1 MIKPYLYTFLQVIL
15 VVQKLWKLVKLRY
28 KLSQEVAAHIK
39 VWMKVDTYSI
49 VLRWSGLNSFCEHS
63 KPQWRSSG
71 FQFSRTLS
79 HYSSFD
85 VETDRLHDKSFKSF
99 GEQRSVTSNQTV
111 TASHELVSIRR
122 RAPQHRVQTNGASS
136 IRTST
141 SSPCISRQNSV
152 MSRWISIKVQ
162 CSRVL
167 EMHFRLKCR
176 G

>member
-1 MIKPYLYTFLQVIL
+1 MIKPHLYKFLLVIL

-28 KLSQEVAAHIK
+28 TLSQEVAAHIK
-39 VWMKVDTYSI
+39 VWMEVDTYSI
-49 VLRWSGLNSFCEHS
+49 VLRWSGLKSFCEHS
-63 KPQWRSSG
+63 KPQWKSSR

-79 HYSSFD
+79 HSSSFD

-99 GEQRSVTSNQTV
+99 GEQRSITSNQTV

-141 SSPCISRQNSV
+141 SSPYISRQNSV
-152 MSRWISIKVQ
+152 MSRLISIKVH
-162 CSRVL
+162 CMRVL
-167 EMHFRLKCR
+167 EMHFLLKCK